1 MQPSLAL
8 VTTPPPA
15 LTKRHSGLS
24 YIRGAVASPVC
35 VALTIF
41 AACVGLGY
49 AGFVGSML
57 AMVAMVG
64 LGIAS
69 TRFLIVRSYLD
80 QQAENQVRA
89 LREGARLRALHSSG
103 PVRQTQYVEL
113 RALVEGLE
121 QSAPADAAR
130 YELQDLLEHFV
141 RLSVAHQKCIDALRL
156 AGMGDLSPI
165 PITGSRRSK
174 RRREIQ
180 TRRSKHR
187 DECITRIER
196 ITDELEATDE
206 LIRLIAQRAA
216 CPAIDTDL
224 DRELDRRLWELDEV
238 DEAMSQL
245 SA

>member
-35 VALTIF
+35 AALTIF

-49 AGFVGSML
+49 AGMVGSVLAML
-57 AMVAMVG
+57 AVIGMGV
-64 LGIAS
+64 AS
-69 TRFLIVRSYLD
+69 TRFRFIRDHLDRQSENHVRS
-80 QQAENQVRA
+80 
-89 LREGARLRALHSSG
+89 LREGARMRALRPSG
-103 PVRQTQYVEL
+103 PVRQTQYIEL
-113 RALVEGLE
+113 RALVEDLE
-121 QSAPADAAR
+121 TTAPEDAAR

-141 RLSVAHQKCIDALRL
+141 RLAVAHQKCIDALRL
-156 AGMGDLSPI
+156 AGAGDLSPI

-180 TRRSKHR
+180 TRRARHR

-216 CPAIDTDL
+216 CPAIETDL

-238 DEAMSQL
+238 DAAMQQL

>member
-1 MQPSLAL
+1 
-8 VTTPPPA
+8 
-15 LTKRHSGLS
+15 LS
-24 YIRGAVASPVC
+24 
-35 VALTIF
+35 IF

-49 AGFVGSML
+49 AGFIGSML
-57 AMVAMVG
+57 AMFAIVG
-64 LGIAS
+64 FGVSS
-69 TRFLIVRSYLD
+69 TRFKFVRDYLD
-80 QQAENQVRA
+80 RQAENQMRSIREGGRMRA
-89 LREGARLRALHSSG
+89 LRASG

-113 RALVEGLE
+113 RTLVEDLE
-121 QSAPADAAR
+121 QSSPEEAAR
-130 YELQDLLEHFV
+130 YELQDLLEHFT

-156 AGMGDLSPI
+156 AGVGDLSPI

-180 TRRSKHR
+180 TRRAKHR
-187 DECITRIER
+187 DECLVRIER

-216 CPAIDTDL
+216 CPALDTDL
-224 DRELDRRLWELDEV
+224 DRELDRRLWEIDEV